1 MQENMSAPESNSK
14 IPFETIK
21 ASTMEPRNHSIPDF
35 LNRLY
40 TIDNFQWAKTDAKGS
55 VLKTYR
61 FPDVLLS
68 NPAIFAKI
76 RNFYGFRAGVE
87 FIVLVNKQQFQQGNL
102 LISYLP
108 NAKYNPAKLAM
119 HSSNL
124 QGIVCRSG
132 APRVNLDLM
141 DATRADL
148 RVPYASPFVYYNLLT
163 KEGTIGDFQISV
175 YSGLQ
180 DVASAGTVSVQV
192 MARFIDVD
200 LEFPTGAV
208 PATFGAL
215 SGFRTAAEELISMPD
230 RNRLEET
237 RKEINKML
245 KLIDAGKFTFQMNS
259 TSTSAFKQKALPNM
273 ATSNDPNQTHML
285 SISSNNSLPSANIG
299 EASISEMSM
308 AKPLSIFCYHD
319 AFTISNQGTN
329 VNVWNKVVTPQIA
342 ANITNADGSFSVDYL
357 YWLSEMFKK
366 WRGSINFN
374 FRAVKTTFH
383 SARIRVWFSPGS
395 TTLANI
401 DRNSVISKIID
412 LKDRNNFSF
421 EVPYIHPYPQLNTKT
436 GTTSLG
442 IIGVDII
449 NRMVYPSTVSDS
461 IEIIV
466 ERAAG
471 PDFSFNLPS
480 AWSKFP
486 FDPTP
491 STLRKLEMVRGA
503 PAQPIAQPVAIPQ
516 PDLAPVQ
523 PIVQPDTAPQPDIVQ
538 DLPITNDFIKNMK
551 NLPQALIQELRGAI
565 VRAPEKFKQPN
576 ITALNQLASYE
587 TVTQPMLTMKLPDIL
602 TRIDHYQNSLN
613 PEKDGPGHHVELRAL
628 PGNQLFMRRKRE
640 ADFEKDLTTEGI
652 EPNPGPTKVISN
664 FISAVSTTPKTITS
678 DWYGPQQISL
688 VIIPSSGLAFA
699 NVNMTGDLT
708 GNLVLNSSIASRIV
722 KFTYAGSAKPSITF
736 TAPTPAEFTTNTG
749 VIFQVKFTNTASEW
763 SFQSGSEQD
772 SIRNGYQD
780 TDYTRPMQCQQID
793 SLCLGQSIPNINQL
807 LHRSTLFG
815 VVDVTQP
822 LPIHIQTHA
831 IGIAKKDAANNVV
844 YQGIDNLS
852 YLSSAYAFARG
863 GINLRLVSTGAPFVA
878 MVDPGNDINQTTT
891 QTFNLAELSASPLS
905 TVDTFKSSNLMQQAI
920 NTSVEGFGEISVP
933 FFSSSYCY
941 SISPQLQYQ
950 PSKSVTDFTLP
961 DTQSLIVP
969 QGNLSKMEIYRAT
982 TSDFELSYLTGPP
995 LLISIT

>member
-40 TIDNFQWAKTDAKGS
+40 TIDNFQWAKTDAKGA

-68 NPAIFAKI
+68 NPAISAKI

-102 LISYLP
+102 LISYNP
-108 NAKYNPAKLAM
+108 NAKYNPAKAAM
-119 HSSNL
+119 HSANL
-124 QGIVCRSG
+124 QGIVTRSG

-148 RVPYASPFVYYNLLT
+148 TVPYASPFVYYNLLT

-180 DVASAGTVSVQV
+180 DIASAGTVSVQV
-192 MARFIDVD
+192 MARFVSVD

-215 SGFRTAAEELISMPD
+215 SGFRTAAEELVAAP
-230 RNRLEET
+230 NRDKLEET
-237 RKEINKML
+237 RKEINRML
-245 KLIDAGKFTFQMNS
+245 KLIDTGKFSFQMNS
-259 TSTSAFKQKALPNM
+259 TSTSSFKQKALPNM

-299 EASISEMSM
+299 EASTNEMLM

-319 AFTISNQGTN
+319 SFNISNQGTN
-329 VNVWNKVVTPQIA
+329 VNVWNKVVTPQMA
-342 ANITNADGSFSVDYL
+342 ANITNADGSLSVDYM
-357 YWLSEMFKK
+357 YWLSELFKK

-383 SARIRVWFSPGS
+383 SVRIRVWFSPGS

-436 GTTSLG
+436 GTTSIG

-449 NRMVYPSTVSDS
+449 NRMVFPATVADN
-461 IEIIV
+461 IEVIV

-471 PDFSFNLPS
+471 PDFTFNLPS

-486 FDPTP
+486 FNPTV
-491 STLRKLEMVRGA
+491 STLRKLEIVRGA
-503 PAQPIAQPVAIPQ
+503 EKEPVPIAVSV
-516 PDLAPVQ
+516 PDV
-523 PIVQPDTAPQPDIVQ
+523 IQ
-538 DLPITNDFIKNMK
+538 DLPINHDFMNHMN
-551 NLPQALIQELRGAI
+551 NLPQQIRQELSGAI
-565 VRAPEKFKQPN
+565 ARAPEKFKQPN
-576 ITALNQLASYE
+576 ITALNQLAGYE
-587 TVTQPMLTMKLPDIL
+587 EIKPTMLTMKLPEIIR
-602 TRIDHYQNSLN
+602 RIDHYQNQVT
-613 PEKDGPGHHVELRAL
+613 DQDRPGHHIELREL
-628 PGNQLFMRRKRE
+628 PGNQLSMRRKRE
-640 ADFEKDLTTEGI
+640 ADFEKDLTAEGI
-652 EPNPGPTKVISN
+652 EPNPGPTSFAGARATIADLV
-664 FISAVSTTPKTITS
+664 KTIQS
-678 DWYGPQQISL
+678 PFYGPQS
-688 VIIPSSGLAFA
+688 IILHSRFNSAAGVGTSVTL
-699 NVNMTGDLT
+699 TGDFQGSLYLPV
-708 GNLVLNSSIASRIV
+708 NDVY
-722 KFTYAGSAKPSITF
+722 TYRFNYSGTARPSYTF
-736 TAPTPAEFTTNTG
+736 TAVGLLASEFTHYAME
-749 VIFQVKFTNTASEW
+749 FTNVYVEGW
-763 SFQSGSEQD
+763 SFQSGAEQD
-772 SIRNGYQD
+772 SIRNGYED

-793 SLCLGQSIPNINQL
+793 GLCLGQSIPNLNQL
-807 LHRSTLFG
+807 LHRSTLFS

-831 IGIAKKDAANNVV
+831 IGVAQKDATNNVL

-852 YLSSAYAFARG
+852 YLASSYTFARG

-878 MVDPGNDINQTTT
+878 MVDPGNDINQTAT
-891 QTFNLAELSASPLS
+891 QTFNLAELSANPLS

-920 NTSVEGFGEISVP
+920 NTNVEGFGEVSVP

-969 QGNLSKMEIYRAT
+969 QGNLSKMEIYRAV
-982 TSDFELSYLTGPP
+982 TSDFELSYLSGPP

>member
-40 TIDNFQWAKTDAKGS
+40 TVDNFQWAKTDAKGA

-68 NPAIFAKI
+68 NPAISAKI

-119 HSSNL
+119 HSANL

-192 MARFIDVD
+192 MARFVNVD

-230 RNRLEET
+230 RNKLEET

-245 KLIDAGKFTFQMNS
+245 KLIDTGKFTFQMNS

-299 EASISEMSM
+299 EASVSEMSI

-319 AFTISNQGTN
+319 SFNISNQGTN

-342 ANITNADGSFSVDYL
+342 ANITNADGSVSVDYL

-383 SARIRVWFSPGS
+383 SVRIRVWFSPGS

-442 IIGVDII
+442 IIGIDII
-449 NRMVYPSTVSDS
+449 NRMVFPSTVSDN
-461 IEIIV
+461 IEVIV

-503 PAQPIAQPVAIPQ
+503 PAQPIAQPVA
-516 PDLAPVQ
+516 VS
-523 PIVQPDTAPQPDIVQ
+523 QPDIIQ
-538 DLPITNDFIKNMK
+538 DLPINNDFMSNMR
-551 NLPQALIQELRGAI
+551 NLPQPIIQELHGAI

-576 ITALNQLASYE
+576 ITALNQLANYE
-587 TVTQPMLTMKLPDIL
+587 TITQPMLTMKLPDIL
-602 TRIDHYQNSLN
+602 NRINHYQNSVDVN
-613 PEKDGPGHHVELRAL
+613 YDGPGHHVELRAL
-628 PGNQLFMRRKRE
+628 PGNQLSMRRKRE
-640 ADFEKDLTTEGI
+640 ADFEKDLTTEGV
-652 EPNPGPTKVISN
+652 EPNPGPTKVVSNYISN
-664 FISAVSTTPKTITS
+664 VSLTPKTITS
-678 DWYGPQQISL
+678 DFYGPQQISL
-688 VIIPSSGLAFA
+688 VIIPSSALAFA
-699 NVNMTGDLT
+699 NVNITGDLT
-708 GNLVLNSSIASRIV
+708 GNIVLNSSVASRTV
-722 KFTYAGSAKPSITF
+722 DFSYSGTAKPSITF
-736 TAPTPAEFTTNTG
+736 TAPTPAEFPVNTG
-749 VIFQVKFTNTASEW
+749 VIFQVKFTNTVSEW
-763 SFQSGSEQD
+763 SFQSGAEQD

-793 SLCLGQSIPNINQL
+793 DLCLGQSIPNVNQL
-807 LHRSTLFG
+807 LHRSTLFS
-815 VVDVTQP
+815 VIDVTQP

-831 IGIAKKDAANNVV
+831 IGVAKKDAANNVI

-878 MVDPGNDINQTTT
+878 MVDPGNDINQTST
-891 QTFNLAELSASPLS
+891 QIFNLAELSATPLS

-920 NTSVEGFGEISVP
+920 NTNVEGFGEISVP